1 MASLTK
7 QRKKEQ
13 TEKVGEG
20 GEEDRKNKFRT
31 KIKGWEFQ
39 FDSSHLQ

>member
-20 GEEDRKNKFRT
+20 GEEDSKNKIPNKNKRLG
-31 KIKGWEFQ
+31 IPVRQ
-39 FDSSHLQ
+39 